1 MVSFDGCIWF
11 VLDSLELSANSIF
24 QFHFSLHDVDRDIV
38 TYVLQEPHEKMSK
51 LHKELGNLALLKIVS
66 DPDSAEY
73 SVEVKPS
80 LTPVSKLTL
89 HYVSIFYSMLYNYV
103 KTNMLITYQQD
114 YTKFLVF
121 YRDQ

>member
-1 MVSFDGCIWF
+1 
-11 VLDSLELSANSIF
+11 
-24 QFHFSLHDVDRDIV
+24 
-38 TYVLQEPHEKMSK
+38 MSE

-89 HYVSIFYSMLYNYV
+89 YYVSIFYSMLFNYV
-103 KTNMLITYQQD
+103 KTNMFITYQQD